1 MSPRLVV
8 CLVLMPLT
16 SLLGCSGGPPPIEKK
31 PTTPVVGV
39 IHIDG
44 KPVESVQIFL
54 HDADNPPSD
63 QSTPFTGSAAATTD
77 AAGKFVFATY
87 EAGDGLPEGSYVI
100 SFFWD
105 AGVPMPFMRDND
117 DPPVLSPEAD
127 SFNSKYGNPS
137 GSNFRFTVEK
147 DKPVDLGILEL
158 TTN

>member
-1 MSPRLVV
+1 MSRRSVV
-8 CLVLMPLT
+8 CVVLMQL
-16 SLLGCSGGPPPIEKK
+16 SLIMGCNGGPPPIEKK
-31 PTTPVVGV
+31 PTSPVGGV
-39 IHIDG
+39 IHVDG
-44 KPVESVQIFL
+44 KPMASVQIYL
-54 HDADNPPSD
+54 HNADNPPSE

-87 EAGDGLPEGSYVI
+87 EAGDGLPEGSYVL

-105 AGVPMPFMRDND
+105 AGAALPLMRDND
-117 DPPVLSPEAD
+117 DPPALNPEAD